1 LIRPSNFVLRIF
13 GQFLA
18 DHCPPAPV
26 SYNDRPRPVCW
37 GKKELAMADEP
48 LTVRSIS
55 WRQVFPFINLF
66 RAFRVAVHPSK
77 LVLALVALIILSLG
91 GHLLDLMWPVHN
103 RAIADEPQYYEQ
115 FTSAPQ
121 PGRSF
126 SDLRDYYRSLN
137 EADYARQLLDN
148 QIETDPASALRAA
161 RDSADLSQLKNKLIH
176 ARDDTVKA
184 AAVVRSGRLKS
195 AVGDDAP
202 AARANA
208 QREYEST
215 VRDAYGHAS
224 SEYARACRIKN
235 LGLFDVF
242 FDYESNQISN
252 AVRAVQ
258 AWNWFGEERVYNVA
272 NPLGVTGHLSGSPGV
287 LQSVT
292 RFFAVAPVWL
302 LTQHPVYFFL
312 QGIFFLVVWSIF
324 GGAICRIAAVHVA
337 RDEKLSI
344 RSALM
349 FSSGKFLSFL
359 FAPIIPLI
367 IVVGLGLLVA
377 LGSAISGIPYLG
389 PIIVGLLFVLAL
401 GAGFL
406 MTLVLFGLIGGFN
419 LMYPTVAVEGSDS
432 FDAISR
438 SFSYLYARPWRLGFY
453 TLVAVVYGAVAYL
466 FVRFFISVVLM
477 LTHSFG
483 GLLVFA
489 SADST
494 LPLWSSLW
502 SSPGSSG
509 RLSYDIDSLSLSF
522 AQEIG
527 ARLIWLWVHLIVAML
542 GAFAVCFYFSSNTII
557 YYLMRREVDATDLD
571 DVYLEHP
578 DDEFADPIE
587 ADESNPPPGG
597 GDSVTVSES
606 PTS

>member
-1 LIRPSNFVLRIF
+1 
-13 GQFLA
+13 
-18 DHCPPAPV
+18 
-26 SYNDRPRPVCW
+26 
-37 GKKELAMADEP
+37 MADEP

-77 LVLALVALIILSLG
+77 LVLALVALISLSIT
-91 GHLLDLMWPVHN
+91 GHLLDLMWPVHD
-103 RAIADEPQYYEQ
+103 RAINDEPALYEQ
-115 FTSAPQ
+115 FAADTPA
-121 PGRSF
+121 GKTF
-126 SDLRDYYRSLN
+126 SELRDYHRSVN
-137 EADYARQLLDN
+137 EEEYAQLLWN
-148 QIETDPASALRAA
+148 LHIETDQAAALRAA
-161 RDSADLSQLKNKLIH
+161 HDSADLSQVKNKLLQNRGD
-176 ARDDTVKA
+176 AVKA
-184 AAVVRSGRLKS
+184 AATLRDNRIKS
-195 AVGDDAP
+195 ATGPDA
-202 AARANA
+202 AKLRADA
-208 QREYEST
+208 KSDYEST
-215 VRDAYGHAS
+215 VRDQFANAS
-224 SEYARACRIKN
+224 LTYARAQAIKN
-235 LGLFDVF
+235 LRLYDVF
-242 FDYESNQISN
+242 FDYESNQLSN

-258 AWNWFGEERVYNVA
+258 AWNWFGEESVYNVV
-272 NPLGVTGHLSGSPGV
+272 NPLGTTGRLTGTPGV

-292 RFFAVAPVWL
+292 RLLTVGPMWM
-302 LTQHPVYFFL
+302 LTQHPVYFLL
-312 QGIFFLVVWSIF
+312 QGIIFLVIWSIF

-367 IVVGLGLLVA
+367 IVVGVGLLVTA
-377 LGSAISGIPYLG
+377 GSALVGIPYIG
-389 PIIVGLLFVLAL
+389 PIIVGLLFILAL

-406 MTLVLFGLIGGFN
+406 MALVLLGLIGGFN
-419 LMYPTVAVEGSDS
+419 MMYPTVAVEGSDS

-438 SFSYLYARPWRLGFY
+438 SFSYLYARPWRLAFY
-453 TLVAVVYGAVAYL
+453 TLVSVVYGAISYL

-477 LTHSFG
+477 LTHKFG
-483 GLLVFA
+483 GLAVFSA
-489 SADST
+489 ADST

-502 SSPGSSG
+502 SSPGTSG
-509 RLSYDIDSLSLSF
+509 RLSYDVDALSLTF

-578 DDEFADPIE
+578 DDEFADPIT
-587 ADESNPPPGG
+587 DDVVPPTN
-597 GDSVTVSES
+597 GDAATVSES

>member
-1 LIRPSNFVLRIF
+1 
-13 GQFLA
+13 
-18 DHCPPAPV
+18 
-26 SYNDRPRPVCW
+26 
-37 GKKELAMADEP
+37 MADEP

-77 LVLALVALIILSLG
+77 LVLALVALISLSVT
-91 GHLLDLMWPVHN
+91 GHLLDLLWPVHN
-103 RAIADEPQYYEQ
+103 RAINNEPALYEQ
-115 FTSAPQ
+115 FSADAP
-121 PGRSF
+121 PGKTF
-126 SDLRDYYRSLN
+126 GELRDYYRRIN
-137 EADYARQLLDN
+137 EAEYAQLLLDLH
-148 QIETDPASALRAA
+148 IETDQSAALRAA
-161 RDSADLSQLKNKLIH
+161 HDSSDLSQVKNKLVH
-176 ARDDTVKA
+176 NRDDAVKA
-184 AAVVRSGRLKS
+184 AAALQASRIKS
-195 AVGDDAP
+195 ATGADA
-202 AARANA
+202 AAVRAEA
-208 QREYEST
+208 KSEYEAT
-215 VRDAYGHAS
+215 VRDQYANAS
-224 SEYARACRIKN
+224 ATYSRAQAIKN
-235 LGLFDVF
+235 LRLYDVF
-242 FDYESNQISN
+242 FDYESNQLSN

-258 AWNWFGEERVYNVA
+258 AWNWFGEESVYNVV
-272 NPLGVTGHLSGSPGV
+272 NPLGTTGHLTGTPGV
-287 LQSVT
+287 MQSIT
-292 RFFAVAPVWL
+292 RLLTVGPVWM
-302 LTQHPVYFFL
+302 LTQHPFYFLL
-312 QGIFFLVVWSIF
+312 QGMIFLVIWSIF

-367 IVVGLGLLVA
+367 IVVGVGLLVTA
-377 LGSAISGIPYLG
+377 GSALAGIPYIG
-389 PIIVGLLFVLAL
+389 PIIVGSLFILAL

-406 MTLVLFGLIGGFN
+406 MALVLLGLIGGFN

-453 TLVAVVYGAVAYL
+453 TLVSLVYGAISYL

-477 LTHSFG
+477 LTHKFG
-483 GLLVFA
+483 GLAVFS

-502 SSPGSSG
+502 SSPGTSG
-509 RLSYDIDSLSLSF
+509 RLSYDVDALALSF
-522 AQEIG
+522 SQEIG

-578 DDEFADPIE
+578 DDEFADPITSD
-587 ADESNPPPGG
+587 AVPPTPN
-597 GDSVTVSES
+597 GDAVTVSES

>member
-1 LIRPSNFVLRIF
+1 MT
-13 GQFLA
+13 
-18 DHCPPAPV
+18 APV
-26 SYNDRPRPVCW
+26 STQ
-37 GKKELAMADEP
+37 GEKKELAMADEP
-48 LTVRSIS
+48 LTVRSIN

-91 GHLLDLMWPVHN
+91 GHFLDLMWPVHD
-103 RAIADEPQYYEQ
+103 RAIVDEPFRYEQ
-115 FTSAPQ
+115 FTAAPE
-121 PGRSF
+121 PGKSF
-126 SDLRDYYRSLN
+126 ADVRAHYRSAN
-137 EADYARQLLDN
+137 EAEYAQLLQDL
-148 QIETDPASALRAA
+148 QVEPDHAAALRAA
-161 RDSADLSQLKNKLIH
+161 HDSADLAQVKNKLVHI
-176 ARDDTVKA
+176 RDDAVRA
-184 AAVVRSGRLKS
+184 AAELRANRIKLGIAPDGSTDPAAVRS
-195 AVGDDAP
+195 
-202 AARANA
+202 AA
-208 QREYEST
+208 QSEYEAT
-215 VRDAYGHAS
+215 VRDQYASAS
-224 SEYARACRIKN
+224 STYARAGTIKN

-242 FDYESNQISN
+242 FEYESNQVSN

-258 AWNWFGEERVYNVA
+258 AWNWFGEERAFNTT
-272 NPLGVTGHLSGSPGV
+272 NPLASRDRVSGTPGV
-287 LQSVT
+287 LQSLT
-292 RFFAVAPVWL
+292 RCFVVAPFWL
-302 LTQHPVYFFL
+302 LSQHPMYFTL
-312 QGIFFLVVWSIF
+312 LAILFLVIGSIF

-349 FSSGKFLSFL
+349 FSTGKFLSFL

-367 IVVGLGLLVA
+367 IVVGVGLVVTV
-377 LGSAISGIPYLG
+377 GSAIVGIPYIG
-389 PIIVGLLFVLAL
+389 PIIVGLMFILAL

-406 MTLVLFGLIGGFN
+406 MALVLLGLIGGFN

-453 TLVAVVYGAVAYL
+453 TLVSMVYGAVSYL

-477 LTHSFG
+477 LTHKFG
-483 GLLVFA
+483 GLAIFS

-502 SSPGSSG
+502 SSPGTSG
-509 RLSYDIDSLSLSF
+509 RLSYDVDSMALSF

-542 GAFAVCFYFSSNTII
+542 GAFAICFYFSSNTII
-557 YYLMRREVDATDLD
+557 YYLMRREVDATDMD
-571 DVYLEHP
+571 DVYLEQP
-578 DDEFADPIE
+578 DDEFADPISAE
-587 ADESNPPPGG
+587 PALVDSAQPTGEN
-597 GDSVTVSES
+597 GDAVTVSES